1 MIFKIKW
8 KVELI
13 STTASTKPCLL
24 QNSLRVNHISVS
36 TAAFWCIVLW
46 AHKYPFLAFQVLGA
60 HFGSLFSLSLPEL
73 SETHFVVYMALWGV
87 LVREVLNLR
96 DIHSCWQLQDVFF
109 NHKWQVQKTVVTAA
123 IACFKFHYGNRANVT
138 IWRRWSSWW
147 GRILGSFYY
156 HKMVKSHCKC
166 SSWKMNRRLV
176 FLVLLE
182 WRKSQFTAAD
192 MREGPEPQ
200 PSILH

>member
-1 MIFKIKW
+1 MHSVVGSQVSFSCIPSIRCSFWQSVQPI
-8 KVELI
+8 
-13 STTASTKPCLL
+13 TTRTVC
-24 QNSLRVNHISVS
+24 
-36 TAAFWCIVLW
+36 
-46 AHKYPFLAFQVLGA
+46 
-60 HFGSLFSLSLPEL
+60 
-73 SETHFVVYMALWGV
+73 ETHFVVYMALWGV

-123 IACFKFHYGNRANVT
+123 IACFKFHYGNHANVT

-176 FLVLLE
+176 FLVPCSTWVEEIPVHSGRHERRARTSAFDPTLVKKWESWELAPPCKE
-182 WRKSQFTAAD
+182 TSNYC
-192 MREGPEPQ
+192 
-200 PSILH
+200 ILVN